1 MAQDLIQ
8 RVVVTDPASPPG
20 LQRFYDQ
27 VRDRLNALTRA
38 DLLNRT
44 DSGFSVAVALASP
57 SGLEFTSNALRID
70 LDTTILTITSP
81 GLGFATQ
88 SKNTLFAG
96 PASGSA
102 AVPTFRSVVAADLG
116 SGSADSTTF
125 LAGDLVW
132 RTAGGIT
139 SSSFVFNETPSGTV
153 NGSNTVF
160 TVANTPTAGTIRVYV
175 NGLRQTLTTDYT
187 VSGVSIT
194 FGTAPA
200 TGDVLITDYH
210 K

>member
-8 RVVVTDPASPPG
+8 RVVVNDPASSPG

-38 DLLNRT
+38 DLLTRT
-44 DSGFSVAVALASP
+44 DDGFSIAVELASP
-57 SGLEFTSNALRID
+57 SGLEFTSGALRID
-70 LDTTILTITSP
+70 LDTAILTITAP

-88 SKNTLFAG
+88 TKNLFFAG

-102 AVPTFRSVVAADLG
+102 AVPTFRGVAAADLG

-132 RTAGGIT
+132 RAAGGAT
-139 SSSFVFNETPSGTV
+139 TFVFNETPSGTV
-153 NGSNTVF
+153 NGSNVTF
-160 TVANTPTAGTIRVYV
+160 TLAATPTAGTVRVHL
-175 NGLRQTLTTDYT
+175 NGLRQILTTDYSIST
-187 VSGVSIT
+187 DTIT
-194 FGTAPA
+194 FVTAPL
-200 TGDVLITDYH
+200 TGDVLVADYH